1 MNKPDLLATSLTALC
16 VAGVILYRLAW
27 AGSSLA
33 AAAGQGRLPILPK
46 RLRNWLWGEHHS
58 HKTSS

>member
-1 MNKPDLLATSLTALC
+1 MTTPNILAISLTGLC

-27 AGSSLA
+27 AGSSVA

-46 RLRNWLWGEHHS
+46 RLRNWLWGERN
-58 HKTSS
+58 KPTA